1 MLNVK
6 EKNSS
11 PDSQVILTLQS
22 HINSYLSVNR
32 AISKK
37 VNRAQRDSA
46 HTHTHTHTPRERE
59 CRNPQ
64 NREHRAANRSNASWV
79 RDASNIYQMV
89 GPGVVLNFPLTI
101 SKCIKSL
108 LFATRPLAYKRT
120 PPKFSPFIFVTG

>member
-46 HTHTHTHTPRERE
+46 HTHTHRERE

-79 RDASNIYQMV
+79 RDASNIYQKV